1 MAIAQKTKT
10 KQPTIVFI
18 FGGSGD
24 LAHRK
29 LLPALYNL
37 FLDNY
42 LPSDFLIVG
51 IGRTE
56 YTEASYKSF
65 IKEGIQKYSRR
76 KNDLEEH
83 WKTFSKQV
91 EYITAD
97 VAKPKTYQQMAKLL
111 KEKEKEWKQPAST
124 IYYMSV
130 APQLAPVIAGLLHE
144 AGLTADA
151 SRSRMVFE
159 KPFGHDLHSA
169 RELDQQ
175 LGEMFEERQIYR
187 IDHFLGKETVQN
199 ILALRFANALF
210 EPLWNSNYIDHVQI
224 TAAEAIGV
232 EGRGS
237 YYEGAGALRDM
248 VQNHI
253 LQLVCMVAME
263 APVSFAADEIRN
275 KKLDV
280 LKAIRC
286 WAKESVHQNAVRGQY
301 SEGWIGG
308 EKIMAYREEKGVEP
322 DSGVETFA
330 AVKFYV
336 DNWRWKDVPFY
347 VRTGKA
353 MNAKSTIIV
362 VQFKPAPQFAFP
374 DEAGETWRP
383 NRLIISIQPQMD
395 IRLRFQAKQPGPQ
408 MVLQPVDMVFNY
420 TDAYGDKS
428 PEAYETLLEDV
439 IEGNP
444 TLFMRADQVERAW
457 QIIQPILDAWE
468 TRPPVDF
475 PNYAP
480 GSWGPEDAEAL
491 IAKDGRHWTTLP
503 KEK

>member
-1 MAIAQKTKT
+1 MAQITNGKT
-10 KQPTIVFI
+10 PAIVFI

-24 LAHRK
+24 LAQRK

-37 FLDNY
+37 FLDKY
-42 LPSDFLIVG
+42 LPADFFIAG

-56 YTEASYKSF
+56 YTDASYKNF
-65 IKEGIQKYSRR
+65 IKEGIEKFSRR
-76 KNDLEEH
+76 TNGLEEH
-83 WKTFSKQV
+83 WKNFSKQV
-91 EYITAD
+91 DYLRGDAGK
-97 VAKPKTYQQMAKLL
+97 AKLFQQMARLVRD
-111 KEKEKEWKQPAST
+111 KEKEWKQEANVVF
-124 IYYMSV
+124 YMSV
-130 APQLAPVIAGLLHE
+130 APQLAPGIATKLHE
-144 AGLTADA
+144 AGLTANPE
-151 SRSRMVFE
+151 RSRMVFE

-169 RELDQQ
+169 RELNIQ
-175 LGEMFEERQIYR
+175 LGQMFQEKQIYR

-199 ILALRFANALF
+199 ILAVRFANALF

-224 TAAEAIGV
+224 TAAEAIGI
-232 EGRGS
+232 EGRGA

-253 LQLVCMVAME
+253 LQLLCMVAME
-263 APVSFAADEIRN
+263 APVSFEADEIRN

-286 WAKESVHQNAVRGQY
+286 WQKDAVHKNAVRGQY
-301 SEGWIGG
+301 SEGWNGG
-308 EKIMAYREEKGVEP
+308 KEVIAYRTEKGVVEN
-322 DSGVETFA
+322 SAVETFA
-330 AVKFYV
+330 AAKFYV
-336 DNWRWKDVPFY
+336 DNWRWRGTPFY

-353 MNAKSTIIV
+353 MSAKTTLV
-362 VQFKPAPQFAFP
+362 VIQFKPAPQYAFP
-374 DEAGETWRP
+374 TEAGETWRP
-383 NRLIISIQPQMD
+383 NRLVISIQPQMD

-408 MVLQPVDMVFNY
+408 MILQPVDMVFNY
-420 TDAYGDKS
+420 TDAYGDS
-428 PEAYETLLEDV
+428 APEAYETLLQDV

-457 QIIQPILDAWE
+457 EIIQPILDAWQ

-475 PNYAP
+475 PNYTP

-491 IAKDGRHWTTLP
+491 IAKDGRHWATLP